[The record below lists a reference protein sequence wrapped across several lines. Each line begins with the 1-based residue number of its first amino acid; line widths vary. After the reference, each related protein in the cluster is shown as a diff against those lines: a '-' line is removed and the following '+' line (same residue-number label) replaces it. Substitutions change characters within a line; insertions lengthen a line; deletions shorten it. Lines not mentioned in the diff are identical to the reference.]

1 MAQISKVVNFSDL
14 TEQEKE
20 QYINFV
26 MKNNIDFVE
35 DEEEEDR
42 YVARIRIKPDATS
55 NRPTPTKQMKRS
67 SRQKSQFSTVNSRQ
81 NLDSASSFQSVSSK
95 QSLRDL
101 NVQQK
106 ENRKTPFVLA
116 SAQNVEKPVNKITA
130 DYMSFRNKSP
140 VDSLSTFETQNE
152 NKSLFELMEN
162 IDISRD
168 HQNKVNNGAASMN
181 SIKSGGSNTRSKSSQ
196 PIRDKE
202 TSAAASTRKNTSMID
217 EYLSGCIEEYK
228 TFSRLLDLEN
238 MGSYN
243 RPKKLSLDALSKLI
257 EEILT
262 ARFTKETNLLKANLS
277 RGDSTNRS
285 YLSRQRNSSLPY
297 FIYEFLREKN
307 KGIKNYH
314 QSVGLSLA
322 YSTLLY
328 RRKNERVNLFSK
340 FLSEQNDSEDLTF
353 FLFARSLVEKELAIV
368 LTNKNLSSDGA
379 LLTQKNCYRIL
390 EAVYGKDEKQLINRV
405 FRKIK
410 EQIEW
415 EKEVNIGPDVNK
427 INMYSFL
434 KILLDDYHSSR
445 LSIAEHTFEDD
456 QDTQSIESGTFHQ
469 LEDLKMSEKRRGS
482 MQEKITQEE
491 IKDEID
497 RYLFSQPTEN
507 PTVASTE
514 SLPKALNDITNQT
527 NTVQISQHQGNLFS
541 NIHNSWYNNPNNH
554 NRNQMYGQFK
564 DNSFETDNSPQNDNF
579 NSNYL
584 VNTDSAR
591 HNSLA
596 SLQSRKNTNP
606 AILSKNVS
614 NSRLAAGSVL
624 SKYLEPESSY
634 STEQKDVPVANFA
647 QHPQAGNRFA
657 NNTKAHPNSRSNN
670 YSDLHRKSNSSLDG
684 QQTSYAQLNYKK
696 MNNTRNNSINESNTN
711 YESGHGLNTSYSSCH
726 NSKQSLIP
734 KDKVELERSME
745 KLNPAL
751 SLKDKFASIEK
762 NEVAIEN
769 FSFRNSDIK
778 VVHPSH
784 HVASPEDTS
793 RSDADQTLSVNHSRV
808 QTNQT
813 NNTNSQRSF
822 IRNENQCQELKD
834 YCLMVMTSKVHDFI
848 EAMLFEGQE
857 EKNSDEQKIMNGLMD
872 LFDRKF
878 KTLLDALFSFDKLKW
893 LSSLMI
899 EDPDSK
905 QLQNVEEL
913 QKELRGL
920 QRRNFDELDEGDIE
934 VFANKIFRTPE
945 LSTQI
950 GRLIVEFTLPQDLLY
965 EDDS

>member
-1 MAQISKVVNFSDL
+1 MAQSSKVVNFSDL

-35 DEEEEDR
+35 DDEEEDG

-55 NRPTPTKQMKRS
+55 NKPTPTKQAKQS
-67 SRQKSQFSTVNSRQ
+67 SRPKSQFSTVNSRQ
-81 NLDSASSFQSVSSK
+81 NLDSVSSFQSISSK

-106 ENRKTPFVLA
+106 ENKRTPFILA
-116 SAQNVEKPVNKITA
+116 STQNVEKPVNKITA

-140 VDSLSTFETQNE
+140 VDSLSTFETHNE

-162 IDISRD
+162 IDISR
-168 HQNKVNNGAASMN
+168 HQQNSQNKANNAVAASMS
-181 SIKSGGSNTRSKSSQ
+181 SIKSGSSNTRSKSSQ
-196 PIRDKE
+196 PTREKE
-202 TSAAASTRKNTSMID
+202 ISAASTRKNTSMVD
-217 EYLSGCIEEYK
+217 EYLSGCVEEYK

-238 MGSYN
+238 MTSYN
-243 RPKKLSLDALSKLI
+243 RPKKLSLDALSKMI
-257 EEILT
+257 EEILS

-307 KGIKNYH
+307 KGSKNY
-314 QSVGLSLA
+314 QSVGMSLA

-328 RRKNERVNLFSK
+328 RRKNERVNLFSR

-368 LTNKNLSSDGA
+368 LTNKNLSNDGA
-379 LLTQKNCYRIL
+379 LLNQKNCYRIL

-405 FRKIK
+405 FRKIR

-415 EKEVNIGPDVNK
+415 EKEVSIGPDVNK

-434 KILLDDYHSSR
+434 KLLLEDYHSSR
-445 LSIAEHTFEDD
+445 LSVAEHTFEDD
-456 QDTQSIESGTFHQ
+456 QDTQSVESGTFHQ
-469 LEDLKMSEKRRGS
+469 FGDQNNIKTSEVRRGS
-482 MQEKITQEE
+482 MQTQEEITQEE

-507 PTVASTE
+507 LTVASTE
-514 SLPKALNDITNQT
+514 SLPKALSDITNSIQAP
-527 NTVQISQHQGNLFS
+527 QSQGNLFS
-541 NIHNSWYNNPNNH
+541 NIHNSWYNNPNNSI
-554 NRNQMYGQFK
+554 RNQMYGQEL
-564 DNSFETDNSPQNDNF
+564 DQSPQDDNF

-584 VNTDSAR
+584 VNADSIR

-606 AILSKNVS
+606 AVLSKNFS
-614 NSRLAAGSVL
+614 NSHLAGKSVL
-624 SKYLEPESSY
+624 SKYMEPQSGY
-634 STEQKDVPVANFA
+634 STEQRDAPVANFA
-647 QHPQAGNRFA
+647 QYPQAGSRFV
-657 NNTKAHPNSRSNN
+657 NNAKAHPNSRSNS

-684 QQTSYAQLNYKK
+684 QQTSYAQLNNKK
-696 MNNTRNNSINESNTN
+696 MNNTRNNSINELNTN
-711 YESGHGLNTSYSSCH
+711 SDGLNTSYSSCH
-726 NSKQSLIP
+726 NSKQNLIP
-734 KDKVELERSME
+734 KDKKELERSME

-778 VVHPSH
+778 VVHASH
-784 HVASPEDTS
+784 NVASPEETS
-793 RSDADQTLSVNHSRV
+793 RSNTDQISLANQSRL

-813 NNTNSQRSF
+813 NSQRSLVQ
-822 IRNENQCQELKD
+822 NNHQELKG

-857 EKNSDEQKIMNGLMD
+857 EKNSDEQKIMNGLME

-878 KTLLDALFSFDKLKW
+878 KSLLDALFSFDKLKW

-913 QKELRGL
+913 QKELRSL
-920 QRRNFDELDEGDIE
+920 QRRDFDELDEGDIE